1 MKKFKVVICLSVLLT
16 SFAGT
21 VAFAES
27 DIAEKLNM
35 NETKTNE
42 QKLVD
47 RTSSTE
53 GAYKVQQGDSIVRSD
68 TLTKGQIIFDR
79 LSQPSIV
86 TGDLVI
92 KLFDN
97 ASSEDFANDHDLSIS
112 MNTESNLGIYTP
124 KTDADLVKL
133 LESIKK
139 DDRVIRAKLD
149 KSTNKYQI
157 Q

>member
-1 MKKFKVVICLSVLLT
+1 MKNIKTVICLSALLS

-21 VAFAES
+21 HAFAES
-27 DIAEKLNM
+27 KLAEKFAMTDNQI
-35 NETKTNE
+35 NE

-53 GAYKVQQGDSIVRSD
+53 GAYKVLQGDSIVRSD
-68 TLTKGQIIFDR
+68 TLTKGQIIFGR
-79 LSQPSIV
+79 FSQPSIV

-92 KLFDN
+92 KLQDS
-97 ASSEDFANDHDLSIS
+97 ASSEQFANDHGLSIS
-112 MNTESNLGIYTP
+112 MNTESNLGVYTP
-124 KTDADLVKL
+124 ISNAGLVKL